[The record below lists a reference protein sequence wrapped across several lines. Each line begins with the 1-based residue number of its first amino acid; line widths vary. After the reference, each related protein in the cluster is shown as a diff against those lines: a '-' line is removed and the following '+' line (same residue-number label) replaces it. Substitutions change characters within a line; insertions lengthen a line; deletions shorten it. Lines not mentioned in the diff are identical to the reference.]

1 MSKSMYY
8 DINKTLSYN
17 TLFNFVVGPRGA
29 GKTYDGK
36 KRAISNFLKRESNLF
51 IYAAMILSFHQTQL
65 RTSSMM

>member
-29 GKTYDGK
+29 GKTYAAK
-36 KRAISNFLKRESNLF
+36 KRDIINFHKMGQQF
-51 IYAAMILSFHQTQL
+51 DY
-65 RTSSMM
+65 

>member
-29 GKTYDGK
+29 GKTYAAK
-36 KRAISNFLKRESNLF
+36 KRAISNFLKRG
-51 IYAAMILSFHQTQL
+51 
-65 RTSSMM
+65 